1 MSAPIYVPEQTLV
14 QWYFSPSKVE
24 RTERPKEPFD
34 YPVED
39 LQASIDLTM
48 RYITAAP
55 QPLLDRSGRHLQ
67 TVAGPNDALTL
78 FWPIYV
84 DSNITVITK
93 NDKSRTRTRI
103 LYYGFDAGRRLMV
116 ETVKSRSRES
126 QYRNSY
132 SWPNP
137 DMIPEAH
144 RKALLKRLRTFR
156 QELSL

>member
-84 DSNITVITK
+84 DSNITVIVDCM
-93 NDKSRTRTRI
+93 NCLDQAAVEQQ
-103 LYYGFDAGRRLMV
+103 GFTYIGV
-116 ETVKSRSRES
+116 GTG
-126 QYRNSY
+126 N
-132 SWPNP
+132 
-137 DMIPEAH
+137 
-144 RKALLKRLRTFR
+144 
-156 QELSL
+156 